1 MLKKNMGELVIPSD
15 GDNELY
21 PHEPEFEKISRF
33 QSLQAG
39 QYWRALRLIAHE
51 GINEGTVLLIES
63 IRYADNV
70 AHTIILRSHPSKIG
84 TETRLKI
91 PQEDGSVLDSWFR
104 YTQHRFLLK
113 DFLSQFEYEPDHQAV
128 RSREVLGIQE
138 KINVLQTELLEA
150 QSNPVLLSRIVEDTL
165 SEQQEQVEGAIT
177 VPSQSFINI
186 TTSTVAEAIGSGI
199 TAERIVS
206 LKQAAERE
214 HQIATIKSQ
223 WIQGKSNEI
232 ATTIK
237 ALPPYYEEQA
247 AAALAQT
254 EDVRSYVSKLME
266 GIKSLDLYIGKDV
279 EVTTIREGNPA
290 PNDQQL
296 TFVQKKLMM
305 DEELAVWADID
316 EWFDFSKENLFFE
329 ALRNHDSL
337 VQQIFPTERCV
348 LVMATTRRYIDY
360 GDSLSNTAN
369 NVNNRMVFL
378 LVRNGMNIYQVFSPV
393 ESHLGSAR
401 LFPSLNEQESIF
413 KGMDGSQIRFED
425 IAYTDHLAEH
435 ERFALHYKRFLLLVC
450 GLDHRLKLFGDFYK
464 GPASLHFVSMDFQ
477 EKHCRF
483 LHDDDGSGML
493 PGEKLLPLS
502 EWIAEKN
509 AYLRSGSRVL
519 CHWIAVMNPDTAP
532 AACKVYFERDR
543 HRIDRRYRPTENM
556 GITIAYREGRSFCVD
571 VEVSGRTQNW
581 DERSFNC
588 KVNLSKLKNSD
599 WDYTDQP
606 FLCLDAVQPEELH
619 RYIHNRKI
627 RRDHLT
633 YIRFFKHALKFLRQE
648 LASEQDTRQRLT
660 EALIDGGIA
669 RVNET
674 ASIVQQTVIA
684 WRAANRGKSLPQF
697 KDGTDSGVWKLL
709 LDQMYMLAG
718 EGQRQADDV
727 ATFIINL
734 GYTPLRLVLSGGARL
749 VVYATPAPSEQ
760 DNRLE
765 PHVWVHRITVE
776 RGKTRYSEKSRRWA
790 ILPKFIASET
800 TIYQWPQAENWTNK
814 ISIFKSFE
822 QKQELFA
829 ATTKSKERLLS
840 FSGQMDTTTHM
851 REFSLWK
858 SLFYNLLA
866 NSKYVRSPQF
876 AVPFGMVYY
885 PRKKEL
891 LFLCVGTERPHMVLY
906 QEAPD
911 DIARERVRSCYVEA
925 FANKQNALLSF
936 NNSLQTT
943 PHQWMLLEV
952 TLALTNSLS
961 ENYVHGDQ
969 PGVYVSQ
976 AKGKNATEP
985 VLGRWFTDWTQCAN
999 NSGAQYW
1006 IAEEALNDKGEL
1018 IFDQFLSNNS
1028 K

>member
-1 MLKKNMGELVIPSD
+1 MIP
-15 GDNELY
+15 G
-21 PHEPEFEKISRF
+21 R
-33 QSLQAG
+33 
-39 QYWRALRLIAHE
+39 
-51 GINEGTVLLIES
+51 
-63 IRYADNV
+63 
-70 AHTIILRSHPSKIG
+70 PS
-84 TETRLKI
+84 
-91 PQEDGSVLDSWFR
+91 
-104 YTQHRFLLK
+104 
-113 DFLSQFEYEPDHQAV
+113 
-128 RSREVLGIQE
+128 
-138 KINVLQTELLEA
+138 
-150 QSNPVLLSRIVEDTL
+150 
-165 SEQQEQVEGAIT
+165 
-177 VPSQSFINI
+177 
-186 TTSTVAEAIGSGI
+186 
-199 TAERIVS
+199 ERIVS

-543 HRIDRRYRPTENM
+543 HRIDRRYRPTD
-556 GITIAYREGRSFCVD
+556 G
-571 VEVSGRTQNW
+571 
-581 DERSFNC
+581 
-588 KVNLSKLKNSD
+588 SK
-599 WDYTDQP
+599 
-606 FLCLDAVQPEELH
+606 
-619 RYIHNRKI
+619 
-627 RRDHLT
+627 DH
-633 YIRFFKHALKFLRQE
+633 
-648 LASEQDTRQRLT
+648 
-660 EALIDGGIA
+660 
-669 RVNET
+669 
-674 ASIVQQTVIA
+674 
-684 WRAANRGKSLPQF
+684 
-697 KDGTDSGVWKLL
+697 
-709 LDQMYMLAG
+709 
-718 EGQRQADDV
+718 
-727 ATFIINL
+727 
-734 GYTPLRLVLSGGARL
+734 
-749 VVYATPAPSEQ
+749 
-760 DNRLE
+760 
-765 PHVWVHRITVE
+765 
-776 RGKTRYSEKSRRWA
+776 
-790 ILPKFIASET
+790 
-800 TIYQWPQAENWTNK
+800 
-814 ISIFKSFE
+814 
-822 QKQELFA
+822 
-829 ATTKSKERLLS
+829 
-840 FSGQMDTTTHM
+840 
-851 REFSLWK
+851 
-858 SLFYNLLA
+858 
-866 NSKYVRSPQF
+866 
-876 AVPFGMVYY
+876 
-885 PRKKEL
+885 
-891 LFLCVGTERPHMVLY
+891 
-906 QEAPD
+906 
-911 DIARERVRSCYVEA
+911 
-925 FANKQNALLSF
+925 
-936 NNSLQTT
+936 
-943 PHQWMLLEV
+943 
-952 TLALTNSLS
+952 
-961 ENYVHGDQ
+961 
-969 PGVYVSQ
+969 
-976 AKGKNATEP
+976 
-985 VLGRWFTDWTQCAN
+985 
-999 NSGAQYW
+999 
-1006 IAEEALNDKGEL
+1006 
-1018 IFDQFLSNNS
+1018 
-1028 K
+1028 